1 MKLLLFLTS
10 LASLSIFGKSCN
22 QGNAD
27 SNVQNAPDTLSAAL
41 DTFSSSM
48 DTNFIVLDSFGNVII
63 LLDSFGN
70 VIDTVI
76 KDTNY
81 GTSSGKHE
89 APKHDAPN
97 QEKIDSIK
105 AAKKKKKEN
114 KN

>member
-1 MKLLLFLTS
+1 MKLLLLLTS

-22 QGNAD
+22 QGNTD
-27 SNVQNAPDTLSAAL
+27 SNVQNAPDTLSAA
-41 DTFSSSM
+41 M

-76 KDTNY
+76 KDPNY
-81 GTSSGKHE
+81 GTSSGKYE

-105 AAKKKKKEN
+105 AAKKKKKMD
-114 KN
+114 